1 MRFLATA
8 WRLGCQR
15 RGFVREQARSVGLM
29 GADED
34 ADPPASRF
42 ALPRPVN
49 PKHENS
55 KTPATTLLSQSP
67 EGMLRCHG
75 SAYAQEV
82 KQWRAFAPKFST
94 TAYSKRMAD
103 ADHQAGCLVNDKSA
117 RVFTPWR
124 F

>member
-1 MRFLATA
+1 LVVSAVDLRT
-8 WRLGCQR
+8 QR
-15 RGFVREQARSVGLM
+15 GVVGLM
-29 GADED
+29 GAGAFCSLDVSWLTRLLPSEIR
-34 ADPPASRF
+34 PAI
-42 ALPRPVN
+42 

-67 EGMLRCHG
+67 EGMLRYHG
-75 SAYAQEV
+75 SAYTQEE